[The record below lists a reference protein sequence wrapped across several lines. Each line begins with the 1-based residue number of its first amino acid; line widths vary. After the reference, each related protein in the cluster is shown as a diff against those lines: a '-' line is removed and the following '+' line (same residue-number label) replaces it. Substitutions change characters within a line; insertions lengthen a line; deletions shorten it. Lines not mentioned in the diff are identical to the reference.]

1 MPSNSIAAMPF
12 GCCPVE
18 RAGQQSDE
26 ENAVASSATE
36 RRQQGPDQHEREPP
50 GRRLWEG
57 EAVPRVGGAAQE
69 DPDSGTAVASP
80 GSYDA
85 ALLDALAEVI
95 GEGLK
100 PLTVR

>member
-1 MPSNSIAAMPF
+1 MAFHSIAAMPF
-12 GCCPVE
+12 WLLVRLNALGTRATRRTLSPV
-18 RAGQQSDE
+18 
-26 ENAVASSATE
+26 
-36 RRQQGPDQHEREPP
+36 
-50 GRRLWEG
+50 
-57 EAVPRVGGAAQE
+57 
-69 DPDSGTAVASP
+69 PDSGTAVASP